1 MKRKGLYVAFVLA
14 MACVFA
20 GVILAQRPATNVDPG
35 RHPNLAEAQ
44 HHIVQAFE
52 KIEVAQKENKFDL
65 GGHADKAKELLD
77 QASRE
82 LKEAAEYADHHH
94 R

>member
-1 MKRKGLYVAFVLA
+1 MKRKGLYIAFVLTI
-14 MACVFA
+14 ACVFA
-20 GVILAQRPATNVDPG
+20 GVIFAQRPATNVDPG

-44 HHIVQAFE
+44 QHIVAAFE

-65 GGHADKAKELLD
+65 GGHAEKAKELLD
-77 QASRE
+77 QASRQ